1 IGKGPCRDDRIDP
14 PIDVEAG
21 AQNVA
26 GRIGGKPIE
35 LGQVHSDL
43 LGFHAPR
50 LSRFGIPFPNNWF
63 ESAGRI
69 GQCQITGEQ
78 MWKLSSESWI
88 IEERWS
94 NPVAAPSRSRR

>member
-1 IGKGPCRDDRIDP
+1 AEDGIRYRNVTGVQTCAL
-14 PIDVEAG
+14 PIC
-21 AQNVA
+21 
-26 GRIGGKPIE
+26 IGGKPIE

-69 GQCQITGEQ
+69 GQCQITGDQ

-88 IEERWS
+88 LEERWS